1 MRSHA
6 EWVLVCGLAGLLASS
21 AVRADQ
27 TKQAPPP
34 TPPAAAGNALAV
46 TVNYT
51 GKGVVDAAHEIL
63 VVLFSD
69 PNIGNDSRPLNLLP
83 ATKNGQ
89 TVTFT
94 GLGTSPVYVVVVYNE
109 TGNYHGRGGPPPAGT
124 PYGTYAKD
132 AKSPPTAVTPGPKT
146 AIKVSFS
153 GAQRWK

>member
-1 MRSHA
+1 MQIRA
-6 EWVLVCGLAGLLASS
+6 KWLVVCGFAALVMSV

-34 TPPAAAGNALAV
+34 AAPAAAGNTLAV

-63 VVLFSD
+63 VVLFGD
-69 PNIGNDSRPLNLLP
+69 PNIGNESKPITMLP
-83 ATKNGQ
+83 VTKNGQ

-94 GLGTSPVYVVVVYNE
+94 GLGTTPVYVAVAYNE

-124 PYGTYAKD
+124 PYSTYAKD
-132 AKSPPTAVTPGPKT
+132 AKSPPTAVTPGPKA

-153 GAQRWK
+153 GAQKWK